1 MAKEEEVK
9 LEEVRGMVVSEA
21 GGRCQVCMGAR
32 QRGRSSTLQ
41 DARPAPT
48 FDRGVREREQVNIT
62 DSHRQRR
69 LVQML
74 LLLLKL

>member
-1 MAKEEEVK
+1 
-9 LEEVRGMVVSEA
+9 
-21 GGRCQVCMGAR
+21 
-32 QRGRSSTLQ
+32 
-41 DARPAPT
+41 
-48 FDRGVREREQVNIT
+48 VREREQVNIT